1 MPTMDYSQEVPH
13 SSLLIVR
20 AQQPYNAEPTAAALV
35 EFPITPEDLI
45 YCRNHGPVLEYDDE
59 SFVVTVNG
67 TQGSRTFTAKELR
80 EAFPRA
86 EVIAALQVCSSPH
99 RFGICHHVS
108 NLSQCAGNRRKE
120 MDEVKKVKG
129 VLWNDGVICN
139 VRWTGVWLRD
149 VLQEVG
155 VDPQA
160 LSGWHVCFASHVTRC
175 QDDEYYGGSIPLSR
189 AMNPDDDV
197 LLAYEM
203 NGQGLSPD
211 HGWPLR
217 VVVPGILG
225 ARWVKWQRDYKVLP
239 PEVDSKEKAEPVW
252 SKIPSLTTLPLNSV
266 VASVTRKEHDSVL
279 VKGYAIGC
287 GDVQVA
293 KVEVSTDDGATWHEA
308 RITYQEGKWS
318 WTLWEARLE
327 HVPQSGI
334 VYSRAT
340 DRNGE
345 VQQREGKWN
354 FRGVAYNPWGR
365 GKW

>member
-1 MPTMDYSQEVPH
+1 MPTMDYSEEVPH
-13 SSLLIVR
+13 SSLLVVR
-20 AQQPYNAEPTAAALV
+20 AQQPYNAEPPAAALV

-59 SFVVTVNG
+59 TFVVTVKG

-80 EAFPRA
+80 ESFPRA
-86 EVIAALQVCSSPH
+86 EVVAAL
-99 RFGICHHVS
+99 
-108 NLSQCAGNRRKE
+108 QCAGNRRKE

-139 VRWTGVWLRD
+139 ARWTGVWLRD

-155 VDPQA
+155 VDAQA
-160 LSGWHVCFASHVTRC
+160 LSGWHVCFSSHVTPC
-175 QDDEYYGGSIPLSR
+175 EDDEYYGGSIPLSR
-189 AMNPDDDV
+189 AMNADDDV

-203 NGQGLSPD
+203 NGQALSPD

-217 VVVPGILG
+217 VVVPGVLG
-225 ARWVKWQRDYKVLP
+225 ARWVKWVDTISLSPDESPNYYQQRDYKVLP
-239 PEVDSKEKAEPVW
+239 PEIDSKEKAEPVW

-266 VASVTRKEHDSVL
+266 VASVTRKEHDSIL

-293 KVEVSTDDGATWHEA
+293 KVEVSIDEGATWHEA
-308 RITYQEGKWS
+308 RITYQQGKWS
-318 WTLWEARLE
+318 WTLWEALLE
-327 HVPQSGI
+327 HVPESGV

-354 FRGVAYNPWGR
+354 FRGVAYNPWGQ